1 MRKAVLTF
9 TTMLFVI
16 GTIGSN
22 IGPALVDNHPSLV
35 LALSSRNRNLFGSVP
50 YIDVIPYAAIGFVR
64 ILIAGIALY
73 FVGRW
78 YGQKAL
84 GWVEGNLGELPAI
97 YRWTEKA
104 VDKGGSI
111 ALVLM
116 PGSNVVCLLLGHKHM
131 SIKRFVPL
139 LSIGIVIKLVVLRLG
154 GDQFEDQIRSFLKG
168 IEQYQWYVVAALFGL
183 SFFQSMR
190 KGRGKRI
197 IFNIFPSIDTPTCA
211 TSTRTFN
218 ELAASLDNTEV
229 YCVSADLPF
238 AQGRFCGAE
247 GISNVKTASSFRT
260 NFGSAFGLTLTSGVL
275 KGILARAVV
284 VADEKG
290 KVLHTELVSEIA
302 NEPNYVA
309 AINSLR

>member
-1 MRKAVLTF
+1 MAAKKKSKKVAKKATKKSAKKKTAKKTVKKSAKKSAKKASKKKTAKKSAAKKKA
-9 TTMLFVI
+9 TMV
-16 GTIGSN
+16 T
-22 IGPALVDNHPSLV
+22 
-35 LALSSRNRNLFGSVP
+35 
-50 YIDVIPYAAIGFVR
+50 
-64 ILIAGIALY
+64 
-73 FVGRW
+73 
-78 YGQKAL
+78 
-84 GWVEGNLGELPAI
+84 
-97 YRWTEKA
+97 
-104 VDKGGSI
+104 
-111 ALVLM
+111 
-116 PGSNVVCLLLGHKHM
+116 
-131 SIKRFVPL
+131 
-139 LSIGIVIKLVVLRLG
+139 LG
-154 GDQFEDQIRSFLKG
+154 GNPVAISGSLPTKGSTLPKFALTTGTLQEINNASLK
-168 IEQYQWYVVAALFGL
+168 
-183 SFFQSMR
+183 
-190 KGRGKRI
+190 GKRI

-260 NFGSAFGLTLTSGVL
+260 NFGSAFGLTLMGGVL

-284 VADEKG
+284 VTDEKG

>member
-50 YIDVIPYAAIGFVR
+50 YIDVVPYAAIGFVR
-64 ILIAGIALY
+64 ILIAGVALY

-78 YGQKAL
+78 YGEKAL

-104 VDKGGSI
+104 VDKAGSV

-116 PGSNVVCLLLGHKHM
+116 PGSNVVCLLLGHKRM
-131 SIKRFVPL
+131 SAKRFIPL
-139 LSIGIVIKLVVLRLG
+139 LSIGIIIKLVVLRLG
-154 GDQFEDQIRSFLKG
+154 GDQFEDQIRSFLSG
-168 IEQYQWYVVAALFGL
+168 IEQYQWYFVAVLFGI

-190 KGRGKRI
+190 KGR
-197 IFNIFPSIDTPTCA
+197 PSSD
-211 TSTRTFN
+211 
-218 ELAASLDNTEV
+218 
-229 YCVSADLPF
+229 
-238 AQGRFCGAE
+238 
-247 GISNVKTASSFRT
+247 
-260 NFGSAFGLTLTSGVL
+260 
-275 KGILARAVV
+275 
-284 VADEKG
+284 
-290 KVLHTELVSEIA
+290 
-302 NEPNYVA
+302 
-309 AINSLR
+309 

>member
-78 YGQKAL
+78 YGNKAL

-131 SIKRFVPL
+131 SIKRFIPL
-139 LSIGIVIKLVVLRLG
+139 LCMGIVIKLVVLRLG
-154 GDQFEDQIRSFLKG
+154 GDQFEDEIRSFLKS

-190 KGRGKRI
+190 KGR
-197 IFNIFPSIDTPTCA
+197 PSSD
-211 TSTRTFN
+211 
-218 ELAASLDNTEV
+218 
-229 YCVSADLPF
+229 
-238 AQGRFCGAE
+238 
-247 GISNVKTASSFRT
+247 
-260 NFGSAFGLTLTSGVL
+260 
-275 KGILARAVV
+275 
-284 VADEKG
+284 
-290 KVLHTELVSEIA
+290 
-302 NEPNYVA
+302 
-309 AINSLR
+309 